1 MVRARTEPVAVAALA
16 AARRELVQGQDA
28 LEALHGRVLLSFV
41 TACGASL
48 EDGGEQA
55 AKARQAC
62 MQASRAAEGQRVATQ
77 RAAADARE
85 GAAVAP
91 PASVV
96 AAAAR
101 LALFYLTLCELD
113 ALGDGATAFGRR
125 LPALCRVLCSALRP
139 AVAAAPLEAGEASEV
154 RFGMPG
160 EGGSEGGEGWGDEEA
175 ALDAPPPPPPPHAA
189 APSPYELELEA
200 DALAAALEAGAQV
213 TPSLN
218 KLPLARTR
226 TLART
231 LALALALT
239 LTSSL
244 TLAQALALTLAL
256 PLTLTLTAHLRL
268 GERAAAAV
276 PPRAACLGGRA

>member
-1 MVRARTEPVAVAALA
+1 M
-16 AARRELVQGQDA
+16 QGQDA
-28 LEALHGRVLLSFV
+28 LEALHGRILLSFV

-85 GAAVAP
+85 GEAVAP

-101 LALFYLTLCELD
+101 LAAFYRTLCELD
-113 ALGDGATAFGRR
+113 ALGGGATAFGRR

-160 EGGSEGGEGWGDEEA
+160 EGGEGWGDEEA

-218 KLPLARTR
+218 KLPLALAR

-231 LALALALT
+231 LARSLALT

-244 TLAQALALTLAL
+244 ILAQALALTLAL